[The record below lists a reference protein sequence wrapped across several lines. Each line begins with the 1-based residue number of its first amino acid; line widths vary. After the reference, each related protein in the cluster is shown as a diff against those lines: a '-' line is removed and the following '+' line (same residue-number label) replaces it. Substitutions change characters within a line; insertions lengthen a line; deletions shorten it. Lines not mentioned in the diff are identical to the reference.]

1 MIRVLT
7 TNTLICNSEILRL
20 NIGLCKLEPN
30 FSKINS
36 SRQMTLNLT
45 LSAELNLFVGKLT
58 FLLKIK
64 LSYLEKTQALRNV
77 LREWKTRLIG
87 QRLSFLRARG
97 SLKSTW
103 NESFRLQMMS
113 EENSKKIMLK
123 SLLISK
129 SAIIES

>member
-64 LSYLEKTQALRNV
+64 LSYQEKTQALRNV

>member
-1 MIRVLT
+1 
-7 TNTLICNSEILRL
+7 
-20 NIGLCKLEPN
+20 
-30 FSKINS
+30 
-36 SRQMTLNLT
+36 MTLNLT

-64 LSYLEKTQALRNV
+64 LSYLEKTPALRNV

-103 NESFRLQMMS
+103 NESFRLQMTS

>member
-64 LSYLEKTQALRNV
+64 LSYQEKTQALRNV

-103 NESFRLQMMS
+103 NESFRLQMTS

>member
-64 LSYLEKTQALRNV
+64 LSYLEKTPALRNV

-103 NESFRLQMMS
+103 NESFRLQMTS